1 MDNKKAKLLNMAY
14 DKLTILGD
22 LRTDLHIDRFEEML
36 IQFGFEKA
44 AYTSRNFGYKDIFHH
59 EEFGYIEFG
68 DKTRYVEPDKVR
80 LERNLLRIYREIE
93 LIREGKDNGT
103 LPPLEVLN
111 SAKDETLGLMGQCDE
126 RGFLKRL
133 RDIRFEFNPKYGKYG
148 DNKKEVDHIQHYIP
162 SLLVNKKVSMIHIA
176 ADYAKPMSTMM
187 FIDTKR
193 RGECIFRNDSK
204 KNESIYFGKR
214 GSQLYML
221 AYDKKAENDAQGTID
236 QYPDIE
242 HVTRFEARI
251 KGARIDEV
259 FEGNCNPY
267 EGLKAFNF
275 MNPNNTA
282 LTGMDLI
289 IATGIQTLIKQR
301 IDPMAGL
308 TKHLKKK
315 YREMIESLYRSVVVV
330 EKDFEKEKSRLA
342 SELNRLLK

>member
-1 MDNKKAKLLNMAY
+1 MAY
-14 DKLTILGD
+14 DKITILGD
-22 LRTDLHIDRFEEML
+22 LRTNLHIDRFEEML

-44 AYTSRNFGYKDIFHH
+44 EYTSRNFGYKEVFHH
-59 EEFGYIEFG
+59 AEIGYVEFG

-80 LERNLLRIYREIE
+80 LTRNLGRINREIE
-93 LIREGKDNGT
+93 LIKEGKDAGM
-103 LPPLEVLN
+103 LPPIEVLN
-111 SAKDETLGLMGQCDE
+111 SAKDETLELMEQCDE

-133 RDIRFEFNPKYGKYG
+133 RDIRFEFNPKYGTYS
-148 DNKKEVDHIQHYIP
+148 DDADEINKIQEYIP
-162 SLLVNKKVSMIHIA
+162 SLLINKKISMIHIA
-176 ADYAKPMSTMM
+176 ADYAKPIETMM

-214 GSQLYML
+214 GSRLYML
-221 AYDKKAENDAQGTID
+221 AYDKKAENAAQGTID

-251 KGARIDEV
+251 KGAMIDEI
-259 FEGNCNPY
+259 FEGNRNPY

-289 IATGIQTLIKQR
+289 IAIGIQTLIKQR

-308 TKHLKKK
+308 TKYQKKK